1 MSTFKDYLVH
11 FFKGTDKLLV
21 LYCMLASG
29 FGILSVYSATMRLT
43 NNYLLGMPRDATI
56 MILAVVVGFIIATII
71 SLVDYDIIC
80 KLWPIWAALGVGLM
94 VVVILFGVAVSTG
107 REDARIWINLGL
119 FYFQPSELVKVFFI
133 ITFSVHLDK
142 VRYELNKIRNLV
154 PLLLHALIPFV
165 LVHISGDDGSAI
177 IFLMIAF
184 IMLFVA
190 GLNWKYI
197 VGAIALVAAAIP
209 LLWTNMSEFQ
219 KQRFVVLWDPAAYPQ
234 TAYQQTLGLSAIANG
249 GLIGKGLFHG
259 TYTQSGSIPVAESDM
274 IFTVICEELGLIG
287 GLVALAILV
296 AIMFRIIRDGNQSI
310 AGPAHP
316 LCYGIASM
324 VGIQTLINIAMCLR
338 IGPVI
343 GITLPFFSA
352 GGSSTL
358 CLYAGI
364 GLILS
369 VYHPLPV
376 QRGARNQRGLR
387 PETGGRQRAKGQL
400 QSHPEASQGQGESGE
415 KGTGLPAAAR
425 QRPNA
430 QPDLLQRPPAADAW
444 KSEELQT
451 VEAEVTVPNKFHK
464 DSRKLLTDAGSFRL
478 FVRASAEK
486 RNSFKAIFSS

>member
-21 LYCMLASG
+21 LFCMLASG

-310 AGPAHP
+310 AGPARP

-369 VYHPLPV
+369 VY
-376 QRGARNQRGLR
+376 RSNYNQTK
-387 PETGGRQRAKGQL
+387 ETNFRLIGIRSPFNEELGTSVVYDQKQAAAKEQKANSKAIRKQAKAKEKAAKKEQAYQPQHAKGQMH
-400 QSHPEASQGQGESGE
+400 SRTYYKDHP
-415 KGTGLPAAAR
+415 
-425 QRPNA
+425 
-430 QPDLLQRPPAADAW
+430 QPTLGNQKNSKRS
-444 KSEELQT
+444 K
-451 VEAEVTVPNKFHK
+451 
-464 DSRKLLTDAGSFRL
+464 RK
-478 FVRASAEK
+478 
-486 RNSFKAIFSS
+486 

>member
-21 LYCMLASG
+21 LFCMLASG

-43 NNYLLGMPRDATI
+43 NNYLLGLPRDATI

-369 VYHPLPV
+369 VYRSTKNSAPAWSTTRNRRPPKSK
-376 QRGARNQRGLR
+376 RPTPKPSGSKPRPRRKRRKRNRPTSRSTPKARCTAGPTTKTTRSRRLKIRRNPNGRSGSNR
-387 PETGGRQRAKGQL
+387 PEHNTQRFSEAFGRR
-400 QSHPEASQGQGESGE
+400 
-415 KGTGLPAAAR
+415 
-425 QRPNA
+425 
-430 QPDLLQRPPAADAW
+430 
-444 KSEELQT
+444 
-451 VEAEVTVPNKFHK
+451 
-464 DSRKLLTDAGSFRL
+464 RKLPSFCTG
-478 FVRASAEK
+478 VG
-486 RNSFKAIFSS
+486 